1 MKRITLLFFTI
12 FFSLSVRAQ
21 ELEPF
26 INFLR
31 SAPAFMNGDVS
42 FNADSVL
49 YQEGWSIVKIV
60 KNKQIDFSFKEN
72 WLEVRPG
79 EAFYVKYA
87 GFRVKIES
95 VRWTPGRGTE
105 TESTLPA
112 DFTGLSRKKVSAEV
126 ARTIENLFGE
136 KLKRANNVLLSLRS
150 EKSIGGLQKK
160 AFSIV
165 SIFSTGDNTVVIPTY
180 RGEIGINL
188 LPARDQA
195 FNMYGMRVGIKEHDH
210 YRSSI
215 GFNGNTKGIYPHR
228 LSFTSRQGVD
238 INKGKEFKI
247 LARLVM
253 TNVTLDASGMD
264 LKMRLGASEITSA
277 AMWALEMAARTQN
290 PGASCKTC
298 AQNAELPVFRM
309 IVEKELRKAA
319 MTQIK
324 ALVPQIQKMNV
335 SSGVIGSFLV
345 KETCRQNAIV
355 CLQKASD
362 DEREAKTCHQT
373 LRQCLR

>member
-1 MKRITLLFFTI
+1 MKRMTFLFFTL
-12 FFSLSVRAQ
+12 FFTLSVRAQ

-31 SAPAFMNGDVS
+31 GAPAFMNGDVS

-95 VRWTPGRGTE
+95 VRWSPGRGTE

-112 DFTGLSRKKVSAEV
+112 DFTGFSRKKVSAEV
-126 ARTIENLFGE
+126 AKTIENLFGE

-150 EKSIGGLQKK
+150 EKTIGGLHQK

-165 SIFSTGDNTVVIPTY
+165 SIFSTGDSTIVIPTY

-188 LPARDQA
+188 LPAKDQA
-195 FNMYGMRVGIKEHDH
+195 FNMYGMRVGIEEHDH

-215 GFNGNTKGIYPHR
+215 GFNGNTKGIYPFS
-228 LSFTSRQGVD
+228 LKFTSRQGVN

-253 TNVTLDASGMD
+253 TSVTLDARGMD

-277 AMWALEMAARTQN
+277 AMWALEMAARVQS

-298 AQNAELPVFRM
+298 AQNAELPAFRM
-309 IVEKELRKAA
+309 LVEKELRKAA
-319 MTQIK
+319 MAQIK
-324 ALVPQIQKMNV
+324 AIVPQIQKMNV
-335 SSGVIGSFLV
+335 SSGVINSFFA
-345 KETCRQNAIV
+345 KETCRQTAIV
-355 CLQKASD
+355 CLQKARD
-362 DEREAKTCHQT
+362 DEREAKLCDQT
-373 LRQCLR
+373 LRQCQR